1 MRSCRSPPSPVSA
14 SGICSAGR
22 SSSRRSSPG
31 RASASTSSTR
41 STTAIIRRFRASCC
55 SWAPCSCCSICWW
68 TFPTCGWTRACGSAG
83 PGQGG
88 MAQAERVLAAGPS
101 MAASPVARVAVPAGR
116 GLVARF
122 VRDRLALIGLV
133 LLVAFVSAALA
144 APGLTP
150 SDPAAQDPTR
160 RLLLPSPPHPLGTDN
175 LGRDLLSRLLFG
187 SRWSLGTAALATLLI
202 MTIGVAIGAVAGYYG
217 GPLDDLMVLVVDVLL
232 AFPSLVLALAI
243 AGTLGPGMVNVML
256 GLVSVWWVS
265 YVRFVR
271 GLVLS
276 VRERQFVEAARC
288 LGGRDSRIIA
298 RHVLPNVLP
307 PVVVLASLEMG
318 GVILAISGL
327 SFLGLGAQPPTPEW
341 GAMLN
346 DGRPFLF
353 NAPQLMIYPGL
364 AISLVVIAF
373 NLLGDGLRDVLDPRA
388 ATRR

>member
-1 MRSCRSPPSPVSA
+1 
-14 SGICSAGR
+14 
-22 SSSRRSSPG
+22 
-31 RASASTSSTR
+31 
-41 STTAIIRRFRASCC
+41 
-55 SWAPCSCCSICWW
+55 
-68 TFPTCGWTRACGSAG
+68 
-83 PGQGG
+83 
-88 MAQAERVLAAGPS
+88 MAQAERALTAAPS
-101 MAASPVARVAVPAGR
+101 VAVSPVARAALPAGH

-122 VRDRLALIGLV
+122 VRDRLALVGLV

-144 APGLTP
+144 APVLTP
-150 SDPAAQDPTR
+150 YDPAVQDPTR
-160 RLLLPSPPHPLGTDN
+160 RLLLPSLQHPLGTDN

-202 MTIGVAIGAVAGYYG
+202 MTIGVAVGALAGYYG
-217 GPLDDLMVLVVDVLL
+217 GPLDDVVVLVVDVLL

-243 AGTLGPGMVNVML
+243 AGTLGPGIVNVML

-265 YVRFVR
+265 YARFVR

-288 LGGRDSRIIA
+288 LGARDSRIIV

-307 PVVVLASLEMG
+307 PVIVLASLEMG

-346 DGRPFLF
+346 DGRAFLF
-353 NAPQLMIYPGL
+353 NAPQLMLYPGL

-373 NLLGDGLRDVLDPRA
+373 NLLGDGLRDGLDPRA